1 MTFFSVLESIFIGPL
16 KLIFEI
22 IFEFANRFVNHPGFS
37 IIFLSLVMN
46 ILVLPL
52 YKRAD
57 AMQEAARD
65 IDLKLQKGVAHIKK
79 TFSGDERMMILQTYY
94 RQNNYKPTSALNGSV
109 SLLLE
114 IPFFMAAYQFLSHL
128 EILKGVSLG
137 PIKDLSAPDGL
148 IVIGALSI
156 NLLPVLM
163 TLVNV
168 ISSAL
173 YLKGFPLK
181 TKIQLYAMA
190 GFFLV
195 FLYTSPSGLVFY
207 WTLNN
212 VFSLVKTIFYK
223 IKNPQKVLRIL
234 TCIVG
239 VLFLGLGFI
248 YNTDSVKKRLF
259 LFAIGLLL
267 QLPILLPVLK
277 GKIKFTKKVTAT
289 PNKKLFVLGSLLL
302 TVLVGLLIPSTY
314 IAASPQEYVDISYFH
329 HPLLYIVNS
338 LALSVGTF
346 MVWLRVFYWLAND
359 NGKVIFDKLVW
370 LLSGVMLINYMFFGT
385 KLGNLSAILMYDNG
399 MDFSLTEQLLNVGII
414 LAVCAVLYFCVVKW
428 KRVVATVLVTCII
441 ALTGMSAVNVVTIKN
456 SVDRVVGEETKNGDV
471 PTFQL
476 SQTGKNVIVLMLDR
490 ALGSHVPFL
499 FNEKPEL
506 KEKFAGFTFYNN
518 TISFGGKTNFGVSA
532 MLGGYEYTPVEM
544 NKRNTESL
552 VSKHNEAL
560 KVMPSIF
567 SKNGYDVTVCD
578 PVYANYQI
586 IPDLTIFND
595 MPEVDTY
602 ISRGKFSDVKNKQSV
617 IDNNYR
623 NFFCF
628 SLMKTMPVL
637 LQPTIYNSGR
647 YNQVVSEKESASSS
661 SQKIETLS
669 TSTGTNPNFMDC
681 YNVLTNLPGITKIT
695 KEQTNTFMFMS
706 NDVTHEPMLLK
717 EPEYEPANVVDN
729 TKYDAEHID
738 RFTMGDKKLNI
749 ETSYQF
755 VHYQT
760 NMAAFIQLGNWFD
773 YMRENKV
780 YDNTRIILVADHGQN
795 LAQLDELIIED
806 ETGAKIDGSNYFP
819 LLMVKDFNSK
829 EFTVSQQ
836 FMTNADVP
844 TLATAD
850 IIDNPTNPFTGK
862 AINSSEKTAHDQYI
876 IHSDLWKINENNG
889 NTFKPAQW
897 ISVKD
902 NIWNKEN
909 WEYYDQTVV
918 LDQHKAP

>member
-1 MTFFSVLESIFIGPL
+1 MTFFSIIESVFIGPL

-22 IFEFANRFVNHPGFS
+22 IFEFANRFVNHPGLS

-65 IDLKLQKGVAHIKK
+65 IEMKLQKGVAHIKK

-181 TKIQLYAMA
+181 TKIQLYGMA

-212 VFSLVKTIFYK
+212 IFSLVKTIFYK

-234 TCIVG
+234 TCVVG
-239 VLFLGLGFI
+239 LLFLGLGFI
-248 YNTDSVKKRLF
+248 YNTDSIKKRLF
-259 LFAIGLLL
+259 LFAIGILL

-277 GKIKFTKKVTAT
+277 SKIQFNKKGAAT
-289 PNKKLFVLGSLLL
+289 PNKKQFVLGSLFL

-329 HPLLYIVNS
+329 HPLYYIVS
-338 LALSVGTF
+338 SSALATGTF

-359 NGKVIFDKLVW
+359 KGKVVFDRLVW
-370 LLSGVMLINYMFFGT
+370 LLCGVMTINYMFFGT
-385 KLGNLSAILMYDNG
+385 KLGNLSAILMYDKG
-399 MDFSLTEQLLNVGII
+399 MAFSLTEQLINIGAII
-414 LAVCAVLYFCVVKW
+414 AVCAIFYFLIIKW
-428 KRVVATVLVTCII
+428 KRVVVTVLVTCII
-441 ALTGMSAVNVVTIKN
+441 ALSGMSAVNVVTVKN
-456 SVDRVVGEETKNGDV
+456 SVDEVVGEKTKNGDV
-471 PTFQL
+471 PTFEL
-476 SQTGKNVIVLMLDR
+476 SRTGKNIVVLMLDR

-506 KEKFAGFTFYNN
+506 KEKFAGFTYYSN
-518 TISFGGKTNFGVSA
+518 TISFGGKTNFGVPA

-544 NKRNTESL
+544 NKRKEEKL
-552 VSKHNEAL
+552 VTKHNEAL

-567 SKNGYDVTVCD
+567 AQNGYDVTVCD
-578 PVYANYQI
+578 PVYANYQT
-586 IPDLTIFND
+586 IPDLTIYD
-595 MPEVDTY
+595 DIPEVDAY
-602 ISRGKFSDVKNKQSV
+602 ISKGKFSDKKSKQSV

-628 SLMKTMPVL
+628 SFMKTMPL
-637 LQPTIYNSGR
+637 FTQPTIYNGGR
-647 YNQVVSEKESASSS
+647 YNQIVSEKDSETVTN
-661 SQKIETLS
+661 QKIETMS
-669 TSTGTNPNFMDC
+669 TSKGRTANFMDC
-681 YNVLTNLPGITKIT
+681 YNVLTNLSGITKIT
-695 KEQTNTFMFMS
+695 ENKTNTFLFLS
-706 NDVTHEPMLLK
+706 NDLTHEPMLLK
-717 EPEYEPANVVDN
+717 APEYEPADIVDN
-729 TKYDAEHID
+729 TQYDSEHVD
-738 RFTMGDKKLNI
+738 RFTMGDKKLNV
-749 ETSYQF
+749 ETPYHF

-773 YMRENKV
+773 YMRENEV
-780 YDNTRIILVADHGQN
+780 FDNTRIILVADHGQDLN
-795 LAQLDELIIED
+795 QLQELIIND
-806 ETGAKIDGSNYFP
+806 DSGVRIDASNYFP
-819 LLMVKDFNSK
+819 LLMVKDFGST
-829 EFTVSQQ
+829 EFTESNE

-844 TLATAD
+844 TLATNGV
-850 IIDNPTNPFTGK
+850 INNPTNPFTGK
-862 AINSSEKTAHDQYI
+862 AISSDEKTAHDQFI
-876 IHSDLWKINENNG
+876 IYSNLYNVTQNSG
-889 NTFKPAQW
+889 NTFAEAQW

-902 NIWNKEN
+902 NIWDKDN
-909 WEYYDQTVV
+909 WEFYDKTTV
-918 LDQHKAP
+918 LDKHQAP